1 MPVWASY
8 LYEQHAHNLPDGIRD
23 QLVGLASNPSY
34 LSYAQ
39 TAYSYLALASSYANL
54 ILSTIMDS
62 ISSKPDLATIA
73 LLLVI
78 IFISLKIL
86 NMVVG
91 TVLFWFRMARKVAF
105 WGTLVALALWMYTR
119 RPVGVAEDLGH
130 WYGVW
135 KGEYAHWSEQEKLAR
150 IMTEQGIPAGAGRAH
165 PNRRR
170 WY

>member
-91 TVLFWFRMARKVAF
+91 TVLFWFRMVRKVAF

-119 RPVGVAEDLGH
+119 RPMGVAEDLGR

-135 KGEYAHWSEQEKLAR
+135 KGEYAHWSEQEQLAR